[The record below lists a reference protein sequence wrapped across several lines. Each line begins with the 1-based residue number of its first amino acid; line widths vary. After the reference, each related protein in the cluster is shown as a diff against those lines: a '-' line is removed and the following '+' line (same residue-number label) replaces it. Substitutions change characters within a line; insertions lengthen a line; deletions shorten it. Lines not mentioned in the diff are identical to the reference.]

1 MSIFLILQVRKAE
14 YSTPPFG
21 ESGIN
26 SLVSMKSD
34 QLPDEGLYVKK
45 ADHEKKEGPFLKT
58 RQNSYLNPVL
68 LFSFFS

>member
-34 QLPDEGLYVKK
+34 QLPDEGLYVKQVFCCWTNK
-45 ADHEKKEGPFLKT
+45 SRP
-58 RQNSYLNPVL
+58 
-68 LFSFFS
+68 

>member
-45 ADHEKKEGPFLKT
+45 QTMRKK
-58 RQNSYLNPVL
+58 RD
-68 LFSFFS
+68 LF